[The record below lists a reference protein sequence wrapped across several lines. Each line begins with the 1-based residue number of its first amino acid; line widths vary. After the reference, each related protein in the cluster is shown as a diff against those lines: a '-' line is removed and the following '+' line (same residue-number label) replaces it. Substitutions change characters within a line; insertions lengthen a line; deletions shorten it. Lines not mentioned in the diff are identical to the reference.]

1 MGINEAK
8 LAQKVI
14 QMGAFTSVFTLKPEQ
29 EKITLKLGAGETLCQ
44 AMEECSELASAC
56 NQYRRTALMKG
67 QPTSKTPDE
76 AMANLKEELVDSII
90 CIKELIMILGIN
102 YDDLEKIERQKI
114 ERTVRRLGFE
124 IKI

>member
-1 MGINEAK
+1 MGMNEVK

-29 EKITLKLGAGETLCQ
+29 EKATLLLGQEETLLQ
-44 AMEECSELASAC
+44 TMEECSELASAC

-76 AMANLKEELVDSII
+76 AITNLKEELVDAII
-90 CIKELIMILGIN
+90 CIKELIMILGID
-102 YDDLEKIERQKI
+102 YDELEKIEREKTD
-114 ERTVRRLGFE
+114 RTVRRLGL
-124 IKI
+124 

>member
-1 MGINEAK
+1 MGVNETK

-29 EKITLKLGAGETLCQ
+29 EKATLVLGQEETLLQ
-44 AMEECSELASAC
+44 TMEECSELAAAC
-56 NQYRRTALMKG
+56 NQYRRAALMKG

-90 CIKELIMILGIN
+90 CIKELIMILGID
-102 YDDLEKIERQKI
+102 YDELEKIEREKTD
-114 ERTVRRLGFE
+114 RTARRLGL
-124 IKI
+124 

>member
-1 MGINEAK
+1 MGVNETQ

-29 EKITLKLGAGETLCQ
+29 EKTTLLLGQEETLLQ
-44 AMEECSELASAC
+44 TMEECSELASAC

-76 AMANLKEELVDSII
+76 AMANLKEELVDGII
-90 CIKELIMILGIN
+90 CIKELIMILGID

-114 ERTVRRLGFE
+114 ERTVRRLGL
-124 IKI
+124 

>member
-1 MGINEAK
+1 MGIDEAK

-29 EKITLKLGAGETLCQ
+29 EKITLKLGQEEALCQ

-76 AMANLKEELVDSII
+76 AMANIKEELVDAII
-90 CIKELIMILGIN
+90 CIKELIMILGIE
-102 YDDLEKIERQKI
+102 YSDLEKIEQEKI
-114 ERTVRRLGFE
+114 ERTVRRLGL
-124 IKI
+124 

>member
-1 MGINEAK
+1 MGMNEVK

-29 EKITLKLGAGETLCQ
+29 EKATLLLGQEETLLQ
-44 AMEECSELASAC
+44 TMEECSELATAC

-76 AMANLKEELVDSII
+76 AMVSLKEELVDSII
-90 CIKELIMILGIN
+90 CIKELIMILGID
-102 YDDLEKIERQKI
+102 YDELEKIERRKTD
-114 ERTVRRLGFE
+114 RTVRRLGL
-124 IKI
+124 

>member
-1 MGINEAK
+1 MGVNETQ

-29 EKITLKLGAGETLCQ
+29 EKATLLLGQEETLLQ
-44 AMEECSELASAC
+44 TMEECSELASAC

-76 AMANLKEELVDSII
+76 ALDNLKGELVDAII
-90 CIKELIMILGIN
+90 CIKELIMILGID
-102 YDDLEKIERQKI
+102 YDDLEKIEQEKI
-114 ERTVRRLGFE
+114 DRTVRRLGL
-124 IKI
+124 

>member
-1 MGINEAK
+1 MGVNETQ

-14 QMGAFTSVFTLKPEQ
+14 QMGAFTSVFTLKPDQ
-29 EKITLKLGAGETLCQ
+29 EKATLMLGQEETLLQ
-44 AMEECSELASAC
+44 LMEECSELASAC

-90 CIKELIMILGIN
+90 CIKELIMILGID
-102 YDDLEKIERQKI
+102 YDELEKIERRKTD
-114 ERTVRRLGFE
+114 RTVRRLGL
-124 IKI
+124 

>member
-29 EKITLKLGAGETLCQ
+29 EKATLMLGQEETLLQ
-44 AMEECSELASAC
+44 TMEECSELATAC
-56 NQYRRTALMKG
+56 NQYRRTVLMKG

-76 AMANLKEELVDSII
+76 AITNLKEELVDAII
-90 CIKELIMILGIN
+90 CIKELIMILGID
-102 YDDLEKIERQKI
+102 YDELEKIEREKTD
-114 ERTVRRLGFE
+114 RTVRRLGL
-124 IKI
+124 

>member
-1 MGINEAK
+1 MGVNEAR

-14 QMGAFTSVFTLKPEQ
+14 RMGAFTSIFTLKPEQ
-29 EKITLKLGAGETLCQ
+29 EKITLKLGVGETLCQ

-76 AMANLKEELVDSII
+76 ALDNLKGELVDAII
-90 CIKELIMILGIN
+90 CIKELIMILGID
-102 YDDLEKIERQKI
+102 YDDLEKIEQEKI
-114 ERTVRRLGFE
+114 ERTVRRLGL
-124 IKI
+124 

>member
-1 MGINEAK
+1 MGVNETQ

-29 EKITLKLGAGETLCQ
+29 EKATLMLGQEETLLQ
-44 AMEECSELASAC
+44 TMEECSELASAC

-76 AMANLKEELVDSII
+76 AITNLKEELVDAII
-90 CIKELIMILGIN
+90 CIKELIMILGID
-102 YDDLEKIERQKI
+102 YDDLEKIERRKTD
-114 ERTVRRLGFE
+114 RTVRRLGL
-124 IKI
+124 

>member
-1 MGINEAK
+1 MGMNEVK

-29 EKITLKLGAGETLCQ
+29 EKATLVLGQEETLLQ
-44 AMEECSELASAC
+44 TMEECSELVAAC
-56 NQYRRTALMKG
+56 HQYRRTVLMKG

-90 CIKELIMILGIN
+90 CIKELIMILGID
-102 YDDLEKIERQKI
+102 YDDLEKIEQEKI
-114 ERTVRRLGFE
+114 ERTVRRLGL
-124 IKI
+124 

>member
-29 EKITLKLGAGETLCQ
+29 EKITLKLGQEEALCQ
-44 AMEECSELASAC
+44 AMEECSELAAAC
-56 NQYRRTALMKG
+56 NQYRRTVLMKG

-76 AMANLKEELVDSII
+76 AMANIKEELVDAII
-90 CIKELIMILGIN
+90 CIKELIMILGIE
-102 YDDLEKIERQKI
+102 YSDLEKIEQEKI
-114 ERTVRRLGFE
+114 GRTVRRLGL
-124 IKI
+124 

>member
-1 MGINEAK
+1 MGMNETQ

-29 EKITLKLGAGETLCQ
+29 EKTTLLLGQEETLLQ
-44 AMEECSELASAC
+44 TMEECSELATAC

-76 AMANLKEELVDSII
+76 ALDNLKGELVDAII
-90 CIKELIMILGIN
+90 CIKELIMILGID
-102 YDDLEKIERQKI
+102 YDELEKIEREKTD
-114 ERTVRRLGFE
+114 RTARRLGL
-124 IKI
+124 

>member
-1 MGINEAK
+1 MGMNEVK

-29 EKITLKLGAGETLCQ
+29 EKATLMLGQEETLLQ
-44 AMEECSELASAC
+44 TMEECSELASAC

-76 AMANLKEELVDSII
+76 ALDNLKGELVDAII
-90 CIKELIMILGIN
+90 CIKELIMILGID
-102 YDDLEKIERQKI
+102 YDDLEKIEREKTD
-114 ERTVRRLGFE
+114 RTARRLGL
-124 IKI
+124 